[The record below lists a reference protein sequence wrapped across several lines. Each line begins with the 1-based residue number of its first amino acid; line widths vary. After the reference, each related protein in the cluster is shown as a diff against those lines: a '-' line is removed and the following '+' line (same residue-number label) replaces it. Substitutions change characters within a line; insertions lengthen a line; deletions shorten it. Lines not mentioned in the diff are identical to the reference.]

1 MNNLKATNV
10 ESLFKL
16 MDEAVVLLQKEAELS
31 YIEALAETLEN
42 LSFGGEAQQ
51 VEGLPSERT
60 IEQLNRLYKKMNI
73 EALEKEIIR
82 KSIQLTFIKA
92 AKEDKLQMNHQ
103 MTPDT
108 IAYLIAYFITDIKK
122 DKTAKLHITDLAA
135 GTGNLLNII
144 VSHLS
149 NRGNEITADAVENDD
164 LLISLASNSAF
175 LQGLSEKI
183 HYTHSDSLQE
193 LLIEPA
199 DIMVSDLPIGYY
211 PVNERAENFKTAFSE
226 GHSFAHYL
234 MFEQNVKY
242 LKESGW
248 GIFIVPSTLFDTV
261 ESPVLLGWL
270 NENAYLQAFLNLPL
284 DLFHENGMK
293 KSIIIVQKKGPNA
306 FQAEQVLLGDIPN
319 IKSARKIKNFLDIF
333 RNWSLKML

>member
-10 ESLFKL
+10 ESLFTL
-16 MDEAVVLLQKEAELS
+16 MDEAIALLQKEAELS

-42 LSFGGEAQQ
+42 LSFGGKAQQ
-51 VEGLPSERT
+51 VEGLPSEDT
-60 IEQLNRLYKKMNI
+60 IEKLNRFYKDMD
-73 EALEKEIIR
+73 LDVLDKEVIR
-82 KSIQLTFIKA
+82 KGIQLAFIKA
-92 AKEDKLQMNHQ
+92 TKEDKLQMNHQ

-108 IAYLIAYFITDIKK
+108 IAYLIAYFISDIKK
-122 DKTAKLHITDLAA
+122 DKEATLHITDLAA
-135 GTGNLLNII
+135 GTGNLLNIVI
-144 VSHLS
+144 SHLT
-149 NRGNEITADAVENDD
+149 NRGNTITADAVENDD
-164 LLISLASNSAF
+164 LLISLAANSAF

-211 PVNERAENFKTAFSE
+211 PVDERARNFKTSFPE
-226 GHSFAHYL
+226 GHSFAHFL
-234 MFEQNVKY
+234 IIEQNVKY

-248 GIFIVPSTLFDTV
+248 GIFVVPSTLFETD
-261 ESPVLLGWL
+261 ESSVLLGWL
-270 NENAYLQAFLNLPL
+270 KENAYLQAFLSLPS
-284 DLFHENGMK
+284 DLFYKDGLK

-319 IKSARKIKNFLDIF
+319 IKNAQKMRNFLDIF
-333 RNWSLKML
+333 HNWSLKML